1 MYEKLKESE
10 VYIFCSNHFNSV
22 CNFMES
28 NNENTHKDYLIS
40 VWKQHPLFS
49 NIPMQFWCSCY
60 KPTAFEICQNCI
72 NIRYLFN
79 CLVKKASLRELPQYF
94 ILTLKHLKEYLK
106 SITNETFFYYSIRDK
121 VIHLTLDNPH
131 YDCMKN
137 VNN

>member
-10 VYIFCSNHFNSV
+10 VYVFCSNHFNSV

-40 VWKQHPLFS
+40 VCKQHPLFS

-72 NIRYLFN
+72 NIRYLLNFST
-79 CLVKKASLRELPQYF
+79 KKGLFKINIYL
-94 ILTLKHLKEYLK
+94 ILMLKPLKEYLK
-106 SITNETFFYYSIRDK
+106 SITNETSFTIQ
-121 VIHLTLDNPH
+121 
-131 YDCMKN
+131 
-137 VNN
+137 